1 MEDTIN
7 VTATVTVL
15 SVIVALIVERLR
27 SRFLALDGDV
37 ITAFTWLV
45 GTGLAAWWDL
55 RVADT
60 LGYAGLPPV
69 LDWIVTGA
77 MIAGVSGIVGTT
89 KAAIAAHTP
98 DQRPKT

>member
-1 MEDTIN
+1 
-7 VTATVTVL
+7 
-15 SVIVALIVERLR
+15 VACRYR
-27 SRFLALDGDV
+27 
-37 ITAFTWLV
+37 
-45 GTGLAAWWDL
+45 LAAWWDL

-77 MIAGVSGIVGTT
+77 MIAGVSGLVGTT

-98 DQRPKT
+98 DSGVTAQHRPKK